1 LIFSNKGAG
10 NMKTII
16 EIVNEIDDILIA
28 NGITV
33 NIEIINKIQEKVID
47 VYLLGKHDSQKMK

>member
-1 LIFSNKGAG
+1 
-10 NMKTII
+10 MKTII

-28 NGITV
+28 NGITA

>member
-1 LIFSNKGAG
+1 
-10 NMKTII
+10 MKTII

-28 NGITV
+28 NGITA

-47 VYLLGKHDSQKMK
+47 AYLLGKHDFQKMK